1 MGTLIQNGTVVN
13 ADGTQKADLL
23 IENGKI
29 SDVRNGIDANSHTVI
44 DATGLLVLPGGI
56 DAHTHMDMPFGGTVS
71 ADDFLTGT
79 RAAAIGGT
87 TTIVDFAI
95 QARGTRMRDALD
107 IWRAKAEGKACIDYG
122 LHMIVTDL
130 GSDAGKQGLDDM
142 DDMVREG
149 VASFK
154 LFMAYPNVLMVDDG
168 TIFKALK
175 QTAKNGAL
183 ICMHAENGSAID
195 VIVQQALAEGK
206 TAPIYHA
213 LTRPTKAEA
222 EAVHRSIALAE
233 IAGVPVYIVHL
244 SSEDALNQVREA
256 RDRGLPAFAETCPQY
271 LLLSLEDQMPGKS
284 FEEAKYVFTPPLRE
298 KKNQPKLW
306 DGLVHDHLQVVSTD
320 HCPFCFADQKQLGKD
335 DFTKIPN
342 GGPGVENRMQLL
354 YHFGVNAGKITLER
368 FVEITSTAPARI
380 FGLYPRKGVL
390 QKGADAD
397 IVLWDP
403 NAEHLISAATHH
415 MRCDFSMFEGWKV
428 KGNASKVFSRGEL
441 VVDDG
446 SYIAATGR
454 GTYLRR
460 EARGGA
466 WQ

>member
-1 MGTLIQNGTVVN
+1 MSTVLIQNGTVVN
-13 ADGTQKADLL
+13 ADSTVRADLL
-23 IENGKI
+23 IDGGVVK
-29 SDVRNGIDANSHTVI
+29 DVRPNIPPNSATTIV
-44 DATGLLVLPGGI
+44 DATGLLLLPGGI
-56 DAHTHMDMPFGGTVS
+56 DAHTHLDMPFGGTNS
-71 ADDFLTGT
+71 ADDFETGT

-95 QARGTRMRDALD
+95 QARGTKMRSALD
-107 IWRAKAEGKACIDYG
+107 TWWKKAENKACIDYG

-130 GSDAGKQGLDDM
+130 PDAGLEDM

-154 LFMAYPNVLMVDDG
+154 LFMAYPNVLMVDDA
-168 TIFKALK
+168 TIFKAMR

-183 ICMHAENGSAID
+183 ICMHAENGSVID
-195 VIVQQALAEGK
+195 VIVQKALAEGK

-213 LTRPTKAEA
+213 LTRPTRAEA

-233 IAGVPVYIVHL
+233 MAGVPVYIVHL

-271 LLLSLEDQMPGKS
+271 LLLSLEDVQDKGW
-284 FEEAKYVFTPPLRE
+284 EGAKYVFTPPLRE

-306 DGLVHDHLQVVSTD
+306 DGLRKDNLQVVSTD
-320 HCPFCFADQKQLGKD
+320 HCPFCFEDQKALGKD

-342 GGPGVENRMQLL
+342 GGPGIENRLQLL
-354 YHFGVNAGKITLER
+354 HHHGVGKGNFSLNR
-368 FVEITSTAPARI
+368 FVELVSTAPARI
-380 FGLYPRKGVL
+380 FGMYPKKGVL
-390 QKGADAD
+390 AAGSDAD

-403 NAEHLISAATHH
+403 IAVHTISAATHH
-415 MRCDFSMFEGWKV
+415 MRVDYSMFEGFKV
-428 KGNASKVFSRGEL
+428 KGNARDVYSRGEL
-441 VVDDG
+441 IVSKGEFVG
-446 SYIAATGR
+446 KPGR
-454 GTYLRR
+454 GQYLRR

-466 WQ
+466 WK